1 MAEQEGDERGKRETE
16 RRFGD
21 FDARLNKVRAAR
33 EGARPA
39 EQKAAQIR
47 GRFGP
52 GIQVGIELLAGV
64 AGGALM
70 GWGLDSWLDTSP
82 WFFLLLFFLGAGAG
96 MLNAWR
102 YLRRFASPD
111 QAGSEPSD

>member
-1 MAEQEGDERGKRETE
+1 MPEDPDPN
-16 RRFGD
+16 FDD
-21 FDARLNKVRAAR
+21 FDARLRKVR
-33 EGARPA
+33 ETHDGPA
-39 EQKAAQIR
+39 EDHADRGKVR

-70 GWGLDSWLDTSP
+70 GWGLDQWLDTTP
-82 WFFLLLFFLGAGAG
+82 WFFLLLFFLGAAAG

-102 YLRRFASPD
+102 YLRRFASPE
-111 QAGSEPSD
+111 QTGSKPPD